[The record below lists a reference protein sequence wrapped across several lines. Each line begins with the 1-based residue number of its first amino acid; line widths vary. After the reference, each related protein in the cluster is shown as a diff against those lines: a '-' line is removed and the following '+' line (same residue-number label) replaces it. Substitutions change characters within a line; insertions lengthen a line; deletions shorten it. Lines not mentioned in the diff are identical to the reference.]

1 MKRIHRN
8 ITLILLCLAA
18 LMLLGASGYS
28 SLPSATPGTPTPG
41 DRDRITAL
49 VAEKVQAHQE
59 VMAFHIYQVSVEE
72 ILFSQDGGWALATLK
87 YTLPDTTETLPT
99 EPGLAIGR
107 RTVDDWTVTVQADSE
122 WAAVLQAAPED
133 LIPADTKRQY
143 TPPSAD
149 EQHAMA
155 KTFTGYKLPWPAG
168 VQHRLTQSVSHPA
181 TETYAFD
188 FADSSTPMFPLVASR
203 AGTVKYAVWTYPN
216 GYYDGNANHANY
228 LVLEDTSTVPTS
240 YMVYLHL
247 AQNSIPVALRTPGA
261 RVYRGQFIAIV
272 DDTGYSTGSHL
283 HFQVHTNPGSWWG
296 NSVDITFDDVSI
308 NGGRPRTPPEATS
321 YGGQGSYFYTSGNTS
336 GSDFT
341 PPDAG
346 LTAPAD
352 QSVVS
357 LTTVRLQGYATDSGT
372 GFSHAYF
379 IANTGSGWQQVGP
392 IFSSSPFIYDWDM
405 CGAQLPAGTVTLS
418 LRAWDRDGNQAV
430 GFPGLRAIIH
440 ANSCPPPPPACTP
453 TPDQVALYAGKD
465 FSGDCVVK
473 GSGDYPNGSVLAPV
487 GAERTESIR
496 VGANVLATLYS
507 GSNYSNRVEAF
518 NADDRNLLD
527 NIVGADSV
535 TSLRVT
541 ARTVTPGV
549 ATTVWP
555 PEGTVFERGDAIVLF
570 WRTGLAALYTGV
582 EVSTTGPLGE
592 QRLPYRSFDG
602 NVTSTV
608 GQQTWYLI
616 QRSCAGNSAC
626 ISDWQDRRFTVIA
639 APAWSTAV
647 DAPFS
652 DGVEGSVSKWSA
664 TGFWRVATSPV
675 SSGTHAWVYNQAG
688 DATYNNGSAN
698 YGFLTSPPIRIPAA
712 GYSLNFK
719 YWFDGE
725 SATPHWD
732 QRRIQ
737 IAVDGGNYVN
747 VYQLTDDAERVWR
760 SGPFLDLSA
769 YAGHTIRV
777 RFAFYAGDEI
787 GNANTG
793 WAIDDFSIT
802 AAAAPAC
809 SDSNEPDNS
818 ATTAAA
824 ISTAAPV
831 GGQICPAGDEDYY
844 RFTATGASR
853 IVAKLEGTTA
863 LKPHMEILDGD
874 GTSVLASS
882 DSISVGYQL
891 PGAGTYYIK
900 VRSQNHPG
908 EGGTDHG
915 YTLRLLVDSDLP
927 SVSWVTPSQSGQFLS
942 ALPANLVVSATDGGG
957 IQKVDIYSHTSDW
970 AGSNWTPVCTDT
982 DGANGWS
989 CPLNPATLPE
999 GTALA
1004 FEAVVSDWVGNQAVA
1019 VVWGISNDRTPPV
1032 LAVNPLPAT
1041 QDSTVVNL
1049 NWTASDSFSGLGS
1062 FRVQLRIDGGAWTD
1076 WLTGLAPD
1084 TRQAVYA
1091 GQPGH
1096 TYGFRVVALDRAGNT
1111 AQSEVSTA
1119 IKGCTP
1125 DPYESDNSALFAKE
1139 LMPGNPQRHT
1149 ICPSGDEDWGFFQAS
1164 AGTTYLL
1171 RALARGPT
1179 AWIVL
1184 DLYDSDGTTRLL
1196 RALPPTASLIGQG
1209 ATLCWTAPRN
1219 GIFFLRASHQDP
1231 MAAGEETAYDL
1242 IVTQGY
1248 CGFLPGIER

>member
-1 MKRIHRN
+1 MTKNYRKYGP
-8 ITLILLCLAA
+8 ILLCLAA
-18 LMLLGASGYS
+18 LLLLGASGYS
-28 SLPSATPGTPTPG
+28 SLPTAVPGTPTPG
-41 DRDRITAL
+41 DRDRIKAL
-49 VAEKVQAHQE
+49 VAEKVAAHQE

-87 YTLPDTTETLPT
+87 YSLPDGSEDLPT
-99 EPGLAIGR
+99 DPGLAIAR

-133 LIPADTKRQY
+133 LIPPETKQQY
-143 TPPSAD
+143 VPPSAA

-188 FADSSTPMFPLVASR
+188 FADSTTPMFPLVASR

-216 GYYDGNANHANY
+216 GYYDGNANHANF

-247 AQNSIPVALRTPGA
+247 AQDSIPAALRTAGA
-261 RVYRGQFIAIV
+261 RVYRGQFLGIA
-272 DDTGYSTGSHL
+272 DDTGYSTGHHL
-283 HFQVHTNPGSWWG
+283 HFQVHTNAGSWWG
-296 NSVDITFDDVSI
+296 NSVDITFDDVTI
-308 NGGRPRTPPEATS
+308 NGGRPRTPSEAAS
-321 YGGQGSYFYTSGNTS
+321 YGGQGSWYYTSANAS
-336 GSDFT
+336 GTDFT

-392 IFSSSPFIYDWDM
+392 IFSSSPFTYDWDL

-440 ANSCPPPPPACTP
+440 ANSCPPPPSACTP
-453 TPDQVALYAGKD
+453 SADQVALYAGKD

-473 GSGDYPNGSVLAPV
+473 GTGDYANGSVLAPV
-487 GAERTESIR
+487 GSERAESIR

-507 GSNYSNRVEAF
+507 DDNYSGRVETF
-518 NADDRNLLD
+518 DSDDRNLTD
-527 NIVGADSV
+527 NVIGADTV
-535 TSLRVT
+535 RSLRVT
-541 ARTVTPGV
+541 SRSATPGA
-549 ATTVWP
+549 ATMVWP
-555 PEGTVFERGDAIVLF
+555 PQDAVFQRGDAIVFF
-570 WRTGLAALYTGV
+570 WRTGLSALYSGV

-592 QRLPYRSFDG
+592 QRLPYRALDG
-602 NVTSTV
+602 NATGVV
-608 GQQTWYLI
+608 GSQTWYLL
-616 QRSCAGNSAC
+616 QRSCSGSSTC
-626 ISDWQDRRFTVIA
+626 TSDWMDHHFTVA
-639 APAWSTAV
+639 GAPAWPAAV

-652 DGVEGSVSKWSA
+652 DGIEGNVSNWSA
-664 TGFWRVATSPV
+664 DGYWRVAASPV
-675 SSGTHAWVYNQAG
+675 SAGTHAWVYNQASNS
-688 DATYNNGSAN
+688 TYNNGAPN

-725 SATPHWD
+725 AANPHWD

-747 VYQLTDDAERVWR
+747 VYQLYDDAQRTWL

-777 RFAFYAGDEI
+777 RFAFYTGDEI

-793 WAIDDFSIT
+793 WAIDDFSVT

-809 SDSNEPDNS
+809 SDANEPDNS
-818 ATTAAA
+818 SATAAA
-824 ISTAAPV
+824 LSTAAPAS
-831 GGQICPAGDEDYY
+831 GQICPAGDEDYY
-844 RFTATGASR
+844 RFTAAGTSR
-853 IVAKLEGTTA
+853 IVAKLEGVTA

-874 GTSVLASS
+874 GSSVLASS
-882 DSISVGYQL
+882 DSASVGYQL
-891 PGAGTYYIK
+891 PGAGTYFVK

-915 YTLRLLVDSDLP
+915 YSLRLLVDSDLP
-927 SVSWVTPSQSGQFLS
+927 TVSWTTPSQSGQFLS
-942 ALPANLVVSATDGGG
+942 ALPTNLVVSAVDGGG
-957 IQKVDIYSHTSDW
+957 IQKVEISSHTSDW

-982 DGANGWS
+982 DGSDGWS
-989 CPLNPATLPE
+989 CPLDPATLPE
-999 GTALA
+999 GSALA
-1004 FEAVVSDWVGNQAVA
+1004 FEAVASDWVGNQAVA
-1019 VVWGISNDRTPPV
+1019 VVWGISNDRTPPALSV
-1032 LAVNPLPAT
+1032 TPLPAT

-1062 FRVQLRIDGGAWTD
+1062 FRVQVRIDGGSWTD
-1076 WLTGLAPD
+1076 WLTGLSPD
-1084 TRQAVYA
+1084 TRQTVYA
-1091 GQPGH
+1091 AQPGH
-1096 TYGFRVVALDRAGNT
+1096 SYGFRVIALDRAGN
-1111 AQSEVSTA
+1111 AASSDVFTA
-1119 IKGCTP
+1119 IKACTP
-1125 DPYESDNSALFAKE
+1125 DSFESDNSALFAKE
-1139 LMPGNPQRHT
+1139 LVPGTAQRHT
-1149 ICPSGDEDWGFFQAS
+1149 ICPSGDQDWGFFQAK
-1164 AGTTYLL
+1164 AGTTYLM

-1184 DLYDSDGTTRLL
+1184 DLFDTDGATRLL
-1196 RALPPTASLIGQG
+1196 RALPPSGSTIGQG
-1209 ATLCWTAPRN
+1209 ATICWTAPRD
-1219 GIFFLRASHQDP
+1219 GIFFLRASHQDAL
-1231 MAAGEETAYDL
+1231 AAGEETAYDL
-1242 IVTQGY
+1242 IVTLGY